1 MAISTFI
8 PTIWEARLLA
18 HLDKALVY
26 GNLCNRDYEGDIRNY
41 GDTVKINQIGNV
53 EVKDYTKGTPITV
66 DEIDGTPTELH
77 IDQQKYF
84 AFHVDDV
91 DAAQANVNLVDGAM
105 ARASYALRDVIDQYI
120 ASFHKS
126 AGVKIGSS
134 TTPISITTA
143 DAAYGNLVD
152 LKGALDDANV
162 PSEGRWVVVPSWFYG
177 LMLKDNRFVAAGTTK
192 TDAVLGNGYIGS
204 AAGFNIYQ
212 SNNVPSTSGAKYK
225 ILAGNNTAVSF
236 AQQLIKTEAL
246 RESSSFSDLV
256 RGLCVYGAQVVQPN
270 ALACLTADHAGA

>member
-134 TTPISITTA
+134 TTPINITTA

-225 ILAGNNTAVSF
+225 ILAGNNTGISF

-270 ALACLTADHAGA
+270 ALACLTADHPSA

>member
-134 TTPISITTA
+134 TTPINITTA

-225 ILAGNNTAVSF
+225 ILAGNNTGISF

-270 ALACLTADHAGA
+270 ALACLTADHTSA